1 MIVAAV
7 VLVIIINYE
16 DRSSENYESKFFIRS
31 DKNLVSCLE
40 NTLNTDMFSSAQ
52 KNY

>member
-1 MIVAAV
+1 MVASV

-16 DRSSENYESKFFIRS
+16 ERASENYESKLFIWS
-31 DKNLVSCLE
+31 DKNLVSCPE
-40 NTLNTDMFSSAQ
+40 YTLNTDMFSSAQ